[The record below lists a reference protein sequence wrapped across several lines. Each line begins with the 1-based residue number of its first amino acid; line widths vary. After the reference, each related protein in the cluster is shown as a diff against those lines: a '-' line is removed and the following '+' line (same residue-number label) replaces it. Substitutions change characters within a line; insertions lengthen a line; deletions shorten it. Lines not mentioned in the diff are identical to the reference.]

1 MSIKGQPNRLAAEAV
16 SLSGR
21 EIDRSKPIVFRLN
34 GREIRGF
41 AGDTVL
47 SAAIASGIV
56 QAGWR
61 REQPLALDD
70 RFAPPVIARDSIK
83 TRKLALPMDRMPA
96 TAGLDLVSVGTRRRN
111 PSEVSA
117 FFGALLGGK
126 PPSLEHEFGGTVD
139 LSAPWSDAPIAER
152 IETDIAIVGGGIAG
166 MRAAI
171 AAASTGETVVLIER
185 RQILGGDAR
194 FFGSIDEEQAPA
206 SVIDDLNGKLAA
218 LKGITIL
225 LRADATGIF
234 GRDIHVHQVVEGDKL
249 PTGRVVIVA
258 AKRIV
263 LATGSIER
271 LPVFPGNRLPR
282 VTRAVSAFNLGDR
295 FGVWVGTKALFNT
308 ASGYAYR
315 VAVEAQKAGLAV
327 ERIADTRPLPQSRFI
342 DFSKAYG
349 VPLSFGVTP
358 RTVSPGRRGEIDVI
372 LSATT
377 HRDEAQD
384 LPFTTEQLVVCG
396 GWQPA
401 LRLWHMAGG
410 RSRWVATAN
419 RMEPLGKVEGVEVVG
434 AAAGWRSSTACL
446 ESAAAGVAILLGRRP
461 ESFEDRLIDPVFET
475 PDDPTPI
482 APAESG
488 TGIAYLDAGQSL
500 AERSAGGKPKG
511 IRGWFSRPESAERF
525 LAQSRALTVG
535 DIAAAVQL
543 GAIAPADAGTIAQER
558 CVPAGEIAPI
568 AEVHPAGPLATPL
581 DAPPWP
587 AYLAGRFGVE
597 PKVWRLEAKDKRTF
611 ETGCLVFTDAD
622 KTDPLTAAGVVLNT
636 EREGATALIGGDRK
650 TGDALFVRDLSGAV
664 GVALAEPPKPAL
676 AA

>member
-1 MSIKGQPNRLAAEAV
+1 MSIKGQPNRLGAEAA
-16 SLSGR
+16 SFSGR
-21 EIDRSKPIVFRLN
+21 EIDRSKPLVFRLN

-70 RFAPPVIARDSIK
+70 RFAPPVIARDSLK
-83 TRKLALPMDRMPA
+83 TRKLALPMDRIPA
-96 TAGLDLVSVGTRRRN
+96 TAGQDLVSVGARRRN

-139 LSAPWSDAPIAER
+139 LSAPWSDNAVAER
-152 IETDIAIVGGGIAG
+152 IETDMAIVGGGIAG

-206 SVIDDLNGKLAA
+206 SIIDDLHGKLTG
-218 LKGITIL
+218 LKGITVL

-234 GRDIHVHQVVEGDKL
+234 GRDIHVHQVVKGDKA
-249 PTGRVVIVA
+249 PTGRLLVVA

-282 VTRAVSAFNLGDR
+282 VSRAVSAFNLADR
-295 FGVWVGTKALFNT
+295 FGVWIGTKALFNT

-315 VAVEAQKAGLAV
+315 VAVEAQKAGLSV

-358 RTVSPGRRGEIDVI
+358 RTVAPGRRGALDVV
-372 LSATT
+372 LSATI

-384 LPFTTEQLVVCG
+384 MPFTTEQLVVCG

-410 RSRWVATAN
+410 RSRWVASTN
-419 RMEPLGKVEGVEVVG
+419 RMEPLGKLEGVEVVG

-461 ESFEDRLIDPVFET
+461 ESFEDKLIDPAFET

-482 APAESG
+482 AAAG
-488 TGIAYLDAGQSL
+488 GDGIAYLDAGQSL
-500 AERSAGGKPKG
+500 AERPASGKPKG
-511 IRGWFSRPESAERF
+511 IRGWFSRPEGAERF

-558 CVPAGEIAPI
+558 CVPAGDIAPI
-568 AEVHPAGPLATPL
+568 ADVLPGSPLATPL

-587 AYLAGRFGVE
+587 AYLAGRFGAE
-597 PKVWRLEAKDKRTF
+597 PKIWRLEAKDKRTF

-622 KTDPLTAAGVVLNT
+622 KTDPLAAAGVVLNT
-636 EREGATALIGGDRK
+636 EREGATALVGGERK
-650 TGDALFVRDLSGAV
+650 AGDALFVRDLSGAV
-664 GVALAEPPKPAL
+664 GVTLADPPAPGL